1 MFYNRFYQQQQN
13 TPATEFF
20 TGPKKVTEE
29 SFAVKVFIQGQCQ
42 QKKKK
47 VMKKKASCKRITTT
61 EIRRFRTQ
69 AGVSLETLMSEIQRI
84 ARLSMRD
91 LKITALRYRDEDK
104 DLISCDSEEE
114 WKEALNCCSAMTTVV
129 IEIDVEPVITEQ
141 QQQQAEVPTIVEEK
155 KEEVVEEPKQPQ
167 IVEQPTIVEE
177 KKEEP
182 KCVEQQPTP
191 VQKKSIHRGIKCDGC
206 DKVGIEGIRYKCS
219 ACPDFDLCEKCFERR
234 SSEPINH
241 SAHVFVP
248 IESPIPAAQFIVPDP
263 QPVVI
268 PEVEQPKK
276 EEPKP
281 VVVEA
286 KQEELDPHMAQALGV
301 LSSMGFS
308 NKELCVFLLKKHKN
322 NVARV
327 VDEYL
332 KI

>member
-141 QQQQAEVPTIVEEK
+141 QQQAEVPT
-155 KEEVVEEPKQPQ
+155 
-167 IVEQPTIVEE
+167 TIVEE

-332 KI
+332 KISHN